1 MSEFLNIDDLSKTF
15 QGQKILNGIHL
26 NLKSNT
32 VLSILGKSGS
42 GKTTLLKII
51 AGLEGADQGRISLEG
66 KPVMTM
72 KPQERNI
79 VYLYQEA
86 LLFPHLNI
94 FENIAFGL
102 RLQKKGK
109 AEIEERVIQMLGT
122 IGLEHMKYK
131 SPNQLSGGEKQ
142 RVAFG
147 RAIIVEPKLLLL
159 DEPFGALDVETRHS
173 MQQLFKDLAKQLS
186 ISALFVTHDLKEAII
201 MGDDIGKIENGNY
214 KAYTSKKEFYE
225 DAKSGVTDEID
236 FWSNLQRG
244 EFSKS

>member
-1 MSEFLNIDDLSKTF
+1 M
-15 QGQKILNGIHL
+15 
-26 NLKSNT
+26 
-32 VLSILGKSGS
+32 
-42 GKTTLLKII
+42 
-51 AGLEGADQGRISLEG
+51 
-66 KPVMTM
+66 
-72 KPQERNI
+72 
-79 VYLYQEA
+79 
-86 LLFPHLNI
+86 LFPHLNI

-147 RAIIVEPKLLLL
+147 RAIVVEPKLLLL
-159 DEPFGALDVETRHS
+159 DEPFGALDVETRHG

-225 DAKSGVTDEID
+225 DSPYIIV
-236 FWSNLQRG
+236 SNPAPSWYLSKFRSFEMSALH
-244 EFSKS
+244 EFGREKYVPSKPKN

>member
-15 QGQKILNGIHL
+15 EGQPILNGIHL
-26 NLKSNT
+26 SLESNT

-51 AGLEGADQGRISLEG
+51 AGLEDADQGRISLEG
-66 KPVMTM
+66 KPVMTL
-72 KPQERNI
+72 KPQKRNI

-86 LLFPHLNI
+86 LLFPHLNV

-102 RLQKKGK
+102 RLQKKDQT
-109 AEIEERVIQMLGT
+109 EIEKRVIQMLGPL
-122 IGLEHMKYK
+122 GLEHMKYK

-147 RAIIVEPKLLLL
+147 RAII
-159 DEPFGALDVETRHS
+159 
-173 MQQLFKDLAKQLS
+173 
-186 ISALFVTHDLKEAII
+186 
-201 MGDDIGKIENGNY
+201 ENGNY
-214 KAYTSKKEFYE
+214 KAYTSKKEFYK